1 MNGPVAWMVN
11 GIALYGLSDG
21 YSYNGANIFQNLAA
35 EFEKYDFDAC
45 NGQATTSTPYHRMN
59 ALSIMAL

>member
-1 MNGPVAWMVN
+1 MVN
-11 GIALYGLSDG
+11 GIALYGLNDG

-45 NGQATTSTPYHRMN
+45 YGEATSTTAYHRK
-59 ALSIMAL
+59 SS